1 MRVIGG
7 RFRGTRL
14 HPPKGIEI
22 RPTADRLRE
31 SIFNILGGR
40 LHSKCALDLYAGTG
54 AMGIE
59 ALSRGAMHAVFIDKD
74 PRALELI
81 RRNIAK
87 VRAGEQTTIIPW
99 DIARNLQCLCDFDGF
114 DLVFIDPPY
123 RKHLIH
129 RTLINLQSA
138 KIRFNT
144 VIVEHDAEVSIEQL
158 LPSDF
163 VLRDQRRHG
172 KTLVSFLDA
181 VL

>member
-1 MRVIGG
+1 MRIIGG

-31 SIFNILGGR
+31 SVFNILGNR
-40 LHSKCALDLYAGTG
+40 LHTKRALDLYAGTG

-59 ALSRGAMHAVFIDKD
+59 ALSRGAVHAVFIDKD
-74 PRALELI
+74 PRALDLI

-87 VRAGEQTTIIPW
+87 VRAAEQTTVIAW
-99 DIARNLQCLCDFDGF
+99 DIARNLQCLCGRDAF

-123 RKHLIH
+123 RKGLIH

-138 KIRFNT
+138 QIHFKSA
-144 VIVEHDAEVSIEQL
+144 IVEHDTEESIKN
-158 LPSDF
+158 LPSGF
-163 VLRDQRRHG
+163 VFRDQRRYG
-172 KTLVSFLDA
+172 KTLVSILDA